1 MVPAVTT
8 GLAGAGLRAGLP
20 DQAYAEAGAEIT
32 SGSDAV
38 GRAEVVLRVQAPSPE
53 EVGLIP
59 SGATVVALFAPGR
72 NLETV
77 RALAQRGVTSHSLEL
92 LPRTTRAQ

>member
-8 GLAGAGLRAGLP
+8 GLVGAGHALTVQAGAGLRAGLP
-20 DQAYAEAGAEIT
+20 DQAYVEAGAEIA

-38 GRAEVVLRVQAPSPE
+38 GRAEVVLRVQAPTPE

-59 SGATVVALFAPGR
+59 SGATLVALFAPGR

-77 RALAQRGVTSHSLEL
+77 RALA
-92 LPRTTRAQ
+92 